1 MFRWL
6 IAGLSVAVC
15 HDVHSGGCGKDGGTH
30 RNTMCNMVPAVT
42 KKRPYRVLESWK
54 EKEKG
59 RRFSVIDGAV
69 AVAVSGAIVRDGRG
83 IDVVV

>member
-1 MFRWL
+1 MSIRVGVARMEVH
-6 IAGLSVAVC
+6 IAIRCAI
-15 HDVHSGGCGKDGGTH
+15 
-30 RNTMCNMVPAVT
+30 PAVT
-42 KKRPYRVLESWK
+42 KKRPYRMLESWK

-59 RRFSVIDGAV
+59 RRFSVIDGTVAV

>member
-1 MFRWL
+1 MSIRVGVARMEVH
-6 IAGLSVAVC
+6 IAIRCVI
-15 HDVHSGGCGKDGGTH
+15 
-30 RNTMCNMVPAVT
+30 PAVT

-69 AVAVSGAIVRDGRG
+69 AVAVAVSGAVVRDGRG